1 MDALL
6 TDLGEGDWHRPALRD
21 LSVQELVGHLIAVEE
36 AFLDGLYGLAEPL
49 GGAMHVSS
57 TQASAKAQSRRP
69 PVATHADWRDRTAR
83 ALGACTE
90 RDAALEAN
98 YYGIVLPLD
107 QLLVVRGFEI
117 WAHHED
123 IRRACG
129 RPLQAPDD
137 AVLARMAHLA
147 AALLPVGLARA
158 GSARQ
163 EATVRLVL
171 TGAAGGTWDIPWG
184 GPAAEGTGRPAPGT
198 VVVVDGANFCR
209 VVANREDIA
218 GSGAVVLGEVGPAER
233 AVFVLREVFEAPY
246 EEIAEVVG
254 KTVGAVRQIAHR
266 AREHVA
272 ARRPRARVDRAQ
284 QQAAVDKLM
293 VAISTGDVQGLVE
306 VLAPDVVLIA
316 DGGGVVAAARM
327 PIAGADKVLAFLARA
342 VKFPGF
348 VATTTWLN
356 ALPGV
361 RIDVGGEPTAVSLEV
376 EDGRITRIF
385 AVRNP
390 QKLRWLDKVAEL
402 RR

>member
-1 MDALL
+1 MEDGVPAGNPMEELSFALAEGGADAVTEVVRARVLRAALAARSPGRPSQPAEHITGLEAFRRAIGQMDALL
-6 TDLGEGDWHRPALRD
+6 TALGEGDWHRPALRD

-36 AFLDGLYGLAEPL
+36 AFLDGLNGLAEPL

-69 PVATHADWRDRTAR
+69 PVATHVDWRDRTAR

-90 RDAALEAN
+90 RDAAVEAN

-129 RPLQAPDD
+129 WPLLAPDD

-158 GSARQ
+158 GSARP

-218 GSGAVVLGEVGPAER
+218 GSGAVVLGEVGPAEEL
-233 AVFVLREVFEAPY
+233 F
-246 EEIAEVVG
+246 I
-254 KTVGAVRQIAHR
+254 GAA
-266 AREHVA
+266 
-272 ARRPRARVDRAQ
+272 
-284 QQAAVDKLM
+284 
-293 VAISTGDVQGLVE
+293 T
-306 VLAPDVVLIA
+306 LA
-316 DGGGVVAAARM
+316 
-327 PIAGADKVLAFLARA
+327 
-342 VKFPGF
+342 
-348 VATTTWLN
+348 
-356 ALPGV
+356 
-361 RIDVGGEPTAVSLEV
+361 
-376 EDGRITRIF
+376 
-385 AVRNP
+385 
-390 QKLRWLDKVAEL
+390 LD
-402 RR
+402 